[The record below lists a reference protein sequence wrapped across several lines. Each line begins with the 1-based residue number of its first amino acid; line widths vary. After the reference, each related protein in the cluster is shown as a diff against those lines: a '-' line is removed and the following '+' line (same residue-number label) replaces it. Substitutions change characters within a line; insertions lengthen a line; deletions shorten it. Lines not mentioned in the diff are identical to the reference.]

1 MAVLDFEEKETLNFN
16 LLKYLFEKMANSK
29 QLETIIN
36 QLSKESNLE
45 FMHQFF
51 NYTHNWG
58 NYVAILN
65 KLWPSFFKEML
76 ETDVFP
82 RKTIYDYSTYSLYFS
97 SLEDISNINID
108 NCLTDFITN
117 ASDYLYIPK
126 PDIEKLIK
134 GFKHLGVSF
143 KAINYEASDKELFRA
158 VYENSL
164 YDLNFANIKLM
175 LTIMEKLTNEDSLIK
190 DLFSSGALD
199 QSNKL
204 TLLTERI
211 PLLSRTEC
219 FQAFNVIGLTD
230 FASIFETRKH
240 PKFFVCKENQ
250 NVLDKLQTMG
260 WIYDYYAD
268 ENDGNYYKI
277 RRNKPPKKLSK

>member
-1 MAVLDFEEKETLNFN
+1 MTADLFSFDELIVILEWNVEDTNKFSLLSFTSKPISILDMNCSTEVKLYILQHNLNSSDVPA
-16 LLKYLFEKMANSK
+16 LRR
-29 QLETIIN
+29 
-36 QLSKESNLE
+36 
-45 FMHQFF
+45 
-51 NYTHNWG
+51 NYHAQDTK
-58 NYVAILN
+58 I
-65 KLWPSFFKEML
+65 KSFL
-76 ETDVFP
+76 
-82 RKTIYDYSTYSLYFS
+82 
-97 SLEDISNINID
+97 LEDAISNITSVIR
-108 NCLTDFITN
+108 N
-117 ASDYLYIPK
+117 AQ
-126 PDIEKLIK
+126 DI
-134 GFKHLGVSF
+134 S
-143 KAINYEASDKELFRA
+143 Y
-158 VYENSL
+158 
-164 YDLNFANIKLM
+164 
-175 LTIMEKLTNEDSLIK
+175 SLIK